1 MAGLCGSATECTTYG
16 REISARWIDRNCCE
30 LALRA
35 RRAYGGSV
43 TDPSRGIGNR
53 NNGFTRMNSPAKS
66 REAQTGCSSE
76 RASSLPD
83 ARVIRL
89 NIRALSSCR
98 LLLRSSSQ
106 RLATQARCTPGLAV
120 FVGRSRN
127 RARDGR
133 GRDMRRTV
141 TDPLGPPGVP
151 IRIPD
156 VARETGRVRRHARC
170 VRRQ

>member
-35 RRAYGGSV
+35 RRAFGGSV

-89 NIRALSSCR
+89 NIRALSSRR
-98 LLLRSSSQ
+98 LLRRSSSQ

-120 FVGRSRN
+120 LVGRSRN
-127 RARDGR
+127 RACDGGSQYETQRHRSFKTARRPDSYSGRCKRNR
-133 GRDMRRTV
+133 GGCV
-141 TDPLGPPGVP
+141 
-151 IRIPD
+151 
-156 VARETGRVRRHARC
+156 